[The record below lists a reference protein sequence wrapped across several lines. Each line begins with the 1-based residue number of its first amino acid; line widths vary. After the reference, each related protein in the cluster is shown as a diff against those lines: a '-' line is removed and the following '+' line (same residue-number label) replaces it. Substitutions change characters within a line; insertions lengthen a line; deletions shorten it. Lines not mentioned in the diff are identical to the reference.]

1 MIMNAATFP
10 LLRRLQ
16 LQIFKWIYGIMLWEH
31 FSSNKSQPNIF
42 RENMFHARLLTNG
55 FNLMNII
62 LNTLNP
68 SPIWTHLYVVQGWVG

>member
-1 MIMNAATFP
+1 
-10 LLRRLQ
+10 
-16 LQIFKWIYGIMLWEH
+16 MLWEH

-68 SPIWTHLYVVQGWVG
+68 SPIWTHLHVVQGWVG